1 VSQTPTAGD
10 ARPMGA
16 SGWSL
21 RRRLFLTFV
30 VLGILVA
37 TGTALAGLSLGRVN
51 SAQHRQVDRLD
62 PASKVADDLF
72 ISLLNQETG
81 LRGYALTRQ
90 AAYLQPFNQGRT
102 QTDVDLRELHRLL
115 SREPDVSAQL
125 AKLEAAARTWQQS
138 YTVSALATIRAT
150 PRGAIPRIAFG
161 RGKQMFDT
169 IRTDYN
175 GLSSSIADARR
186 HARDQLRTATQLLYG
201 LVIGAAVLAVI
212 ISLVLFRSLRR
223 WVTTP
228 LSALRR
234 EVRTVAGGELE
245 HAVVVNGPP
254 DIVEVGQ
261 DAELMRQ
268 RLINEYFGAVE
279 ARRQAQAA
287 TEQVEIQAEELRRSN
302 AELEQFAYIASHDLQ
317 EPLRKV
323 ASFCQMLGRRY
334 SGQLDERGEQYI
346 AFAVDGAK
354 RMQSLINDLLAFSR
368 VGRTTACFR
377 PVDLNAC
384 VAAAESD
391 LETLLAETEA
401 NIEVGDLPEVPGDGS
416 LLRQLFLNLIGNA
429 VKFRGSDAPRVR
441 ITAERDGDFWAIT
454 AADNGIGIDPRY
466 AEKVFAI
473 FTRLHPRDQY
483 EGTGIGLALCRK
495 IVEFHGGTIDVV
507 LDPPPGASLGGAT
520 LRFTLPV
527 TAGPTPAPPAARLPD
542 TAADSPPATAGS
554 PTLRTGES

>member
-1 VSQTPTAGD
+1 MAAP
-10 ARPMGA
+10 
-16 SGWSL
+16 GWSL
-21 RRRLFLTFV
+21 RRRLSVTFV
-30 VLGILVA
+30 VLGVLVA
-37 TGTALAGLSLGRVN
+37 AGTVLAGISLARVN
-51 SAQHRQVDRLD
+51 SAQHRQVDRFD
-62 PASKVADDLF
+62 PASKTVDDLF

-90 AAYLQPFNQGRT
+90 NSYLAPYTDSRA
-102 QTDVDLRELHRLL
+102 QTDADLRRLHSLL
-115 SREPDVSAQL
+115 KNEPQISANL
-125 AKLEAAARTWQQS
+125 NVLEADARKWQQS
-138 YTVSALATIRAT
+138 YTVPALATSRAT
-150 PRGAIPRIAFG
+150 PRNAVPRLQFA
-161 RGKQMFDT
+161 RGKAMFDT
-169 IRTDYN
+169 IRTDYDR
-175 GLSSSIADARR
+175 LSGSITDART
-186 HARDQLRTATQLLYG
+186 HARNQLRTATQLLYG
-201 LVIGAAVLAVI
+201 LVVGAAVLAVI
-212 ISLVLFRSLRR
+212 ISVVLFRSLRR

-234 EVRTVAGGELE
+234 EVRAVAGGDLE
-245 HAVVVNGPP
+245 HEVVVTGPP
-254 DIVEVGQ
+254 DIVEVGE
-261 DAELMRQ
+261 DAELMR
-268 RLINEYFGAVE
+268 RRMLDEYFAAVE
-279 ARRQAQAA
+279 ARSQAQAA
-287 TEQVEIQAEELRRSN
+287 AHQVEIQAEELRRSN

-334 SGQLDERGEQYI
+334 SGQLDDRADQYI

-368 VGRTTACFR
+368 VGRTTAGFR

-391 LETLLAETEA
+391 LETLLTETEA
-401 NIEVGDLPEVPGDGS
+401 DVEVRELPEVPGDVS

-429 VKFRGSDAPRVR
+429 VKFRGSEPPRVR
-441 ITAERDGDFWAIT
+441 ITAEREGDFWAIT

-495 IVEFHGGTIDVV
+495 IVEFHGGAIDVV
-507 LDPPPGASLGGAT
+507 TDPPPGVSLGGAT

-527 TAGPTPAPPAARLPD
+527 TAAATPAAPAARLPD
-542 TAADSPPATAGS
+542 TVPASPPATTGS